1 MARALENPDRNFSA
15 DGERDCFEFLK
26 RWILQSEP
34 ALPYNEAAKA
44 RIGRAIGDAVLPS
57 YIRPPVRYLRT
68 KRAGPLQLAAS
79 SNEGLPVPF
88 LKPTVPKM

>member
-15 DGERDCFEFLK
+15 DGEREGFEFLK
-26 RWILQSEP
+26 QWIAESEP

-57 YIRPPVRYLRT
+57 CIRPPVRYLRT
-68 KRAGPLQLAAS
+68 KRHGPR
-79 SNEGLPVPF
+79 
-88 LKPTVPKM
+88 

>member
-1 MARALENPDRNFSA
+1 MARALENPGRNFSA

-44 RIGRAIGDAVLPS
+44 RIGRAIGDAVLP
-57 YIRPPVRYLRT
+57 PVHSPSSAVFAHEARR
-68 KRAGPLQLAAS
+68 AAS
-79 SNEGLPVPF
+79 VGGLVQ
-88 LKPTVPKM
+88 

>member
-15 DGERDCFEFLK
+15 DGEREGFEFLK
-26 RWILQSEP
+26 QWIVKSEP

-57 YIRPPVRYLRT
+57 CIRPPVRYFRT
-68 KRAGPLQLAAS
+68 KRHGP
-79 SNEGLPVPF
+79 P
-88 LKPTVPKM
+88 

>member
-1 MARALENPDRNFSA
+1 MARALENPGRNFSA

-44 RIGRAIGDAVLPS
+44 RIGKIISDAVLPS
-57 YIRPPVRYLRT
+57 RVRAPVRRVGV
-68 KRAGPLQLAAS
+68 KHPRSP
-79 SNEGLPVPF
+79 
-88 LKPTVPKM
+88 